1 VIDKIRKTNFLFQ
14 CGVIECVPNS
24 RSREDIG
31 RNTEVGL
38 FEYFRHI
45 YGKDDS
51 IKFQKVIY
59 FRWKNSDLLRI
70 I

>member
-1 VIDKIRKTNFLFQ
+1 M
-14 CGVIECVPNS
+14 IECVPNS

-38 FEYFRHI
+38 FDYYRHI

-51 IKFQKVIY
+51 IKFQKVISHFVKEKY
-59 FRWKNSDLLRI
+59 FVY
-70 I
+70 

>member
-1 VIDKIRKTNFLFQ
+1 M
-14 CGVIECVPNS
+14 IECVPNS

-38 FEYFRHI
+38 FDYFRHV

-51 IKFQKVIY
+51 TKFQKVE
-59 FRWKNSDLLRI
+59 KKRI
-70 I
+70 LNILFIINQF

>member
-1 VIDKIRKTNFLFQ
+1 MFFLQ

-38 FEYFRHI
+38 FEYFRHV

-51 IKFQKVIY
+51 TKFQNVQNFK
-59 FRWKNSDLLRI
+59 
-70 I
+70 

>member
-1 VIDKIRKTNFLFQ
+1 
-14 CGVIECVPNS
+14 VIECVPNS

-38 FEYFRHI
+38 FDYFRHV

-51 IKFQKVIY
+51 TKFQKVLEYAALIFY
-59 FRWKNSDLLRI
+59 
-70 I
+70 